1 VAGILALLI
10 PLTAIAAAFII
21 LPWMVLHYTAQWKKA
36 ASLTVEDENLLDD
49 LYETARRLEARLETV
64 ERIVAAD
71 QPDFRPGRGA

>member
-10 PLTAIAAAFII
+10 PLTAISAVFII

-36 ASLTVEDENLLDD
+36 ASLTIEDEKLLDD